1 MAARGSGM
9 TADLMAQARAG
20 DDRAFA
26 NLIEPYMRELQVHCY
41 RILGSVHDAED
52 ACQEALLSAW
62 RGLPGFE
69 EHASLRYWLY
79 RVATNCC
86 LQTLR
91 ARRRRP
97 RAVPVAMEIEPPEP
111 TRYGE
116 VLWLEPYP
124 DVLLEGLIDQ
134 APGPEAQ
141 YEAREAIS
149 LAFVTALQ
157 LLPPRQRT
165 VLILR
170 DVLGFPAREVA
181 GMLQTSEESVTSAL
195 KRARGALR
203 DQVRPRDGVQPA
215 PAPGSAAERATVE
228 RLARAYELGD
238 LEAIVGLLTDDVRLT
253 MPPLPLEYH
262 GRASSARFLKT
273 VSLRADRTFRL
284 VPTRANGQPAFGFYV
299 HGPHGDAD
307 RATGLLV
314 LALSGDRISAM
325 THFDSSVLPGFGL
338 PRMLPR
344 GQRLQAQPPATQAAG
359 ARRRP

>member
-1 MAARGSGM
+1 MA
-9 TADLMAQARAG
+9 LARAG
-20 DDRAFA
+20 DGQAFA
-26 NLIEPYMRELQVHCY
+26 GLVEPYVRELQLHCY
-41 RILGSVHDAED
+41 RILGSAHDAED
-52 ACQEALLSAW
+52 ALQEALLSAW
-62 RGLPGFE
+62 RGFAGFE
-69 EHASLRYWLY
+69 ERASLRTWLY
-79 RVATNCC
+79 RVTTNCC
-86 LQTLR
+86 LQALR
-91 ARRRRP
+91 AQRRRSRVEP
-97 RAVPVAMEIEPPEP
+97 PALNIETPEP

-134 APGPEAQ
+134 APGPEAR

-157 LLPPRQRT
+157 LLPPRQRA

-181 GMLQTSEESVTSAL
+181 VMLQTSEESVTSAL

-203 DQVRPRDGVQPA
+203 DRVPSRDGLEPA
-215 PAPGSAAERATVE
+215 PAPNSSAERAIVE
-228 RLARAYELGD
+228 RLAQAYEAGD
-238 LEAIVGLLTDDVRLT
+238 LDAMVRLLTDDVRLT

-262 GRASSARFLKT
+262 GRASAAMFLKT
-273 VSLRADRTFRL
+273 VSLQPGRTFRL

-299 HGPHGDAD
+299 HSPHGEVG

-314 LALSGDRISAM
+314 LTLSGHQISAM
-325 THFDSSVLPGFGL
+325 THFDSSVLPAFGL

-344 GQRLQAQPPATQAAG
+344 
-359 ARRRP
+359 